1 MSRSTLQAAETP
13 TSDIAENNDEHI
25 DTGHSDNT
33 IDDLE
38 AVTAHNQ
45 EVIEHQQ
52 LQLRRVQQEIEYE
65 DNQRKLRELNLHLKE
80 GSQPT
85 ITDMTSSGN
94 NADPAHGLRHQA
106 ITDIAP
112 PPF

>member
-13 TSDIAENNDEHI
+13 TSDVTEDNDEHI

-38 AVTAHNQ
+38 AATAHNQ
-45 EVIEHQQ
+45 EVIERQQ

-65 DNQRKLRELNLHLKE
+65 NNQRELRELNLCLKE
-80 GSQPT
+80 GPQLT
-85 ITDMTSSGN
+85 TTNTTSSGN
-94 NADPAHGLRHQA
+94 NAGPAHRLQR
-106 ITDIAP
+106 
-112 PPF
+112 